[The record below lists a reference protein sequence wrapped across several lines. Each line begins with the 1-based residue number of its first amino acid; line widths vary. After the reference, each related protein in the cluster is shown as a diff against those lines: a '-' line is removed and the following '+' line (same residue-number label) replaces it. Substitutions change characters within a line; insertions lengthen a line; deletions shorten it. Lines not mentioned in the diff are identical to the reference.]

1 VSRLPFIIAAVAIG
15 GIISLQPGLNADV
28 ARRLGNPMVAVF
40 FSTAVAFLLA
50 ALYILLTRQPIAWS
64 AVAAL
69 PWYLWFAGLIGFF
82 FVLGTMW
89 LAPILGA
96 ALLFAAVVAGQMIG
110 ATIWDQIGIAGYQ
123 GQSIDPWRLA
133 GIAFV
138 LVGVWLL
145 QKPA

>member
-1 VSRLPFIIAAVAIG
+1 
-15 GIISLQPGLNADV
+15 
-28 ARRLGNPMVAVF
+28 MVAVF
-40 FSTAVAFLLA
+40 ISTAVASSLA
-50 ALYILLTRQPIAWS
+50 ALYILVTRQPIAWS

-110 ATIWDQIGIAGYQ
+110 ATICGPDRHRRLSGPERRSVADRRASASCSSASGSCRSRSDHIAL
-123 GQSIDPWRLA
+123 STP
-133 GIAFV
+133 
-138 LVGVWLL
+138 
-145 QKPA
+145 PST